1 MAHAVPMDDIFDFN
15 AGEWGE
21 IVLEESSNNRRLR
34 EAPFRMW
41 GLNLIVGG
49 IMDISMMAL
58 LFFMSTRTNYL
69 GSELQRY
76 ILIPMILLIIFGV
89 IAIIVGYIRVGHKA
103 KPYTLLEKGI
113 TEGTFKA
120 FEEMPV
126 IELHG
131 PKDKVLVLT
140 RSGSAEPGTDKP
152 KGKKGYA
159 HILFTP
165 DEFDFGEFAASLRK
179 FGYGGG
185 EETTTAPPPKDA
197 PADGKKD
204 DDKTTRP
211 PEPPADDK
219 KDEKK

>member
-1 MAHAVPMDDIFDFN
+1 MVDIYDFN
-15 AGEWGE
+15 SSEWGE

-34 EAPFRMW
+34 EAPMRLW

-49 IMDISMMAL
+49 ILDISMMVL

-69 GSELQRY
+69 GSELQKC
-76 ILIPMILLIIFGV
+76 ILIPMIVLIIFGV
-89 IAIIVGYIRVGHKA
+89 IAIIIGYIRMGYKA
-103 KPYTLLEKGI
+103 KPYTLLQKGI
-113 TEGTFKA
+113 TEGSFRS

-140 RSGSAEPGTDKP
+140 RSGSAEPGSDKAQD
-152 KGKKGYA
+152 KKGYA
-159 HILFTP
+159 HILYTP
-165 DEFDFGEFAASLRK
+165 DELDFGGFAASLRK

-197 PADGKKD
+197 PAEEKKD
-204 DDKTTRP
+204 DGKDTKP
-211 PEPPADDK
+211 PDAPVDDK
-219 KDEKK
+219 KDETK